1 MPWYLGGHGDFGVG
15 FVNIPFL
22 PVDESVLFYG
32 LFQFGIR
39 LQWLIAHNLS
49 VERGNDYE
57 EMLLHDT
64 VTCFLCFGYLVSN
77 FLPVGTMVIILHD
90 VSDILCH
97 VSKGTNVST
106 FSDFA
111 PVPFV
116 GAQLLWLWFR
126 LYSLPMI
133 IWEITKHGYPEDRA
147 QFNPFITLNVV
158 FLSTLLAMHVIWFM
172 MFQRVNWSI
181 LSKMNI
187 DEKEFNCASTIEKVE
202 EVSISPVSC
211 STASG
216 SVSDDSAKEHS
227 D

>member
-1 MPWYLGGHGDFGVG
+1 
-15 FVNIPFL
+15 
-22 PVDESVLFYG
+22 
-32 LFQFGIR
+32 
-39 LQWLIAHNLS
+39 
-49 VERGNDYE
+49 
-57 EMLLHDT
+57 MLLHDT

-90 VSDILCH
+90 IADILCH
-97 VSKGTNVST
+97 IAKGCNVSI

-111 PVPFV
+111 PIPFV
-116 GAQLLWLWFR
+116 GAQLVWLWFR

-158 FLSTLLAMHVIWFM
+158 FLSTLLAMHIIWFL

-216 SVSDDSAKEHS
+216 TGSDDSSKEHS